1 MSGKGGIHP
10 PKGTEQQAK
19 AESITNEIN
28 SMQTQPPITLQVDG
42 GANGN
47 EGDITNQFPAM
58 LVPRDPYD
66 DTFAL
71 KHRNVREN
79 PYGGRTMFTQE
90 LTKED
95 LDYQKRKAEV
105 VNNIRYKTWL
115 TNCIDM
121 SDPASVALA
130 REKGVL
136 SDYYD
141 DREKLIDYWHDV
153 SSKIAKMKLLGR
165 SAWGPEDY
173 KLAFAIK
180 TGVLKLPKGS
190 LMDPASYKKIGG
202 SGDDADNFNRGFFN
216 PKRLF
221 KQITSKYLRSHEDP
235 FPELTDF
242 EKDSVGISIPGLWP
256 HTNKGNVDATDYSQY
271 YFGNEDSRPAPSFHV

>member
-1 MSGKGGIHP
+1 MSGKGGVHP
-10 PKGTEQQAK
+10 PKGIEQQAK
-19 AESITNEIN
+19 AEAITNEIN
-28 SMQTQPPITLQVDG
+28 SMQTQPPITLDVQG
-42 GANGN
+42 GADGTA
-47 EGDITNQFPAM
+47 GQISNQFPAM

-66 DTFAL
+66 DTFAM
-71 KHRNVREN
+71 KQRNVERN
-79 PYGGRTMFTQE
+79 PYGAETIFTQE

-95 LDYQKRKAEV
+95 LDYQKRKQEV

-153 SSKIAKMKLLGR
+153 SAKIAKMKLLGR

-180 TGVLKLPKGS
+180 TGVLKLPHGS
-190 LMDPASYKKIGG
+190 LMDPASYKLEGP
-202 SGDDADNFNRGFFN
+202 DEATNFQRGFFN
-216 PKRLF
+216 PKRMF
-221 KQITSKYLRSHEDP
+221 KQVVSKYLRSHEDP
-235 FPELTDF
+235 FPDLGDF
-242 EKDSVGISIPGLWP
+242 ELRTDSIRIPGLY
-256 HTNKGNVDATDYSQY
+256 NENDKGGV
-271 YFGNEDSRPAPSFHV
+271 GNADGREWRLPTPGIAGMGDGWHL

>member
-1 MSGKGGIHP
+1 MSGKGGVHP

-19 AESITNEIN
+19 AEAITNEIN
-28 SMQTQPPITLQVDG
+28 SMQTQPPITLDVQG
-42 GANGN
+42 GADGTA
-47 EGDITNQFPAM
+47 GQITNQFPAM

-66 DTFAL
+66 DTFAM
-71 KHRNVREN
+71 KQRNVERN
-79 PYGGRTMFTQE
+79 PYGAETIFTQE

-95 LDYQKRKAEV
+95 LDYQKRKQEV

-153 SSKIAKMKLLGR
+153 SAKIAKMKLLGR

-180 TGVLKLPKGS
+180 TGVLKLPTGS
-190 LMDPASYKKIGG
+190 LMNPASYKLEGP
-202 SGDDADNFNRGFFN
+202 DEATNFQRGFFN
-216 PKRLF
+216 PKRMF
-221 KQITSKYLRSHEDP
+221 KQVVSKYLRSHEDP
-235 FPELTDF
+235 FPDLVNF
-242 EKDSVGISIPGLWP
+242 EAATTSIRIPGLYDQDD
-256 HTNKGNVDATDYSQY
+256 KGGVGIADREWNLP
-271 YFGNEDSRPAPSFHV
+271 RPRIGDMGEGWHL